1 MNKKQYIAPATEMI
15 ALSTEPIMGE
25 LSGNGPAFSND
36 SQDFDQNN
44 RSRQNGG
51 LWAEDEEE

>member
-1 MNKKQYIAPATEMI
+1 MI

-36 SQDFDQNN
+36 SQDFNQNN